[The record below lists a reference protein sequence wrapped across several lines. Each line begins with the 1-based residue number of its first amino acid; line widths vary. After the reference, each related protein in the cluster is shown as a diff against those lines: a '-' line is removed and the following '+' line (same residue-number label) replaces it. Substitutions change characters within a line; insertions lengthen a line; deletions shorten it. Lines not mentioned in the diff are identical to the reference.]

1 MTPEQTGLLIA
12 KYSEVGKRTQC
23 LVAQLTAST
32 KSLSELVSRQGLKSK
47 IIRANVSVSVT
58 PMPGVISL

>member
-1 MTPEQTGLLIA
+1 MTPEQAGLLIT